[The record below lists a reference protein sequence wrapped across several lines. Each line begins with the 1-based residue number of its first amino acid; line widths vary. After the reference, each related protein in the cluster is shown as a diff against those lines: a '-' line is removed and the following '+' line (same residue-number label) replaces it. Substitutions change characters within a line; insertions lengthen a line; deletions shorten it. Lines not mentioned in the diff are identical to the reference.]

1 MENRSI
7 LMTPTEFSR
16 ESFLDLVSLSAGMAI
31 ARQNAFGALIAE
43 RGGWNVDI
51 RERTITFGDK
61 AFSIGILGSESEQS
75 GTWLWGWANTEANIP
90 ELANAASRR
99 AKKAL
104 GACPEFSTGKFMLD
118 ELHNGHNIAMVSV
131 GAAEKCSCYYRC
143 PYNGG
148 ALFVQIENL
157 PDEIFAPLDSTSFMR
172 QYLEIISSFY
182 CDHRLLAA
190 GFLYQNGT
198 EFSENGGEIEAFFP
212 DRTLVFSFESAEG
225 FCRVYN
231 VSSK

>member
-1 MENRSI
+1 MANSKSRIWELDALRGVCI
-7 LMTPTEFSR
+7 LCVIVVHVLFDL
-16 ESFLDLVSLSAGMAI
+16 SF
-31 ARQNAFGALIAE
+31 FG
-43 RGGWNVDI
+43 
-51 RERTITFGDK
+51 
-61 AFSIGILGSESEQS
+61 GINLTLPAWSVF
-75 GTWLWGWANTEANIP
+75 L
-90 ELANAASRR
+90 R
-99 AKKAL
+99 A
-104 GACPEFSTGKFMLD
+104 
-118 ELHNGHNIAMVSV
+118 
-131 GAAEKCSCYYRC
+131 Y
-143 PYNGG
+143 GG

-225 FCRVYN
+225 LCRVYN
-231 VSSK
+231 ISSK